1 MYEIQPRT
9 FKMAKKLGVKV
20 QPSEDRKYK
29 IDVLDYHGN
38 YITSIGDKKYKDYT
52 LYLKMEKE
60 GEVPK
65 GYADKRREMYWI
77 RHGKEI
83 DKMGDN
89 WEGSRSYYSF
99 LLLW

>member
-1 MYEIQPRT
+1 MYQIQPRT
-9 FKMAKKLGVKV
+9 FQMASKLGVKV
-20 QPSEDRKYK
+20 VASEDSKYK
-29 IDVLDYHGN
+29 IDVLDYHRN
-38 YITSIGDKKYKDYT
+38 HITSIGDKKYKDYT
-52 LYLKMEKE
+52 MYLKMEKD

-65 GYADKRREMYWI
+65 GYADKRRELYWK

-83 DKMGDN
+83 DKLGDD

>member
-1 MYEIQPRT
+1 MYQIQPRT
-9 FKMAKKLGVKV
+9 FKMATKLGVKV
-20 QPSEDRKYK
+20 RPSEDPKYK
-29 IDVLDYHGN
+29 IDVLDYHEN

-52 LYLKMEKE
+52 MYLQMEKD

-83 DKMGDN
+83 DKLGKD

>member
-1 MYEIQPRT
+1 
-9 FKMAKKLGVKV
+9 MAKKLGIKV
-20 QPSEDRKYK
+20 HPSEDPKYK

-52 LYLKMEKE
+52 MYLQMEKD

-83 DKMGDN
+83 EKLGNM

>member
-1 MYEIQPRT
+1 MYQIQPRT
-9 FKMAKKLGVKV
+9 FKMATKLGVKV
-20 QPSEDRKYK
+20 QPSEDPKYK
-29 IDVLDYHGN
+29 IDVLDWHGN

-52 LYLKMEKE
+52 MYLKMEKN

-65 GYADKRREMYWI
+65 GYADKRRELYWK
-77 RHGKEI
+77 RHEKEI
-83 DKMGDN
+83 DKLGDN

>member
-9 FKMAKKLGVKV
+9 FKMAKELGVKV
-20 QPSEDRKYK
+20 QPSGDPKYK
-29 IDVLDYHGN
+29 IDVMDWHGN
-38 YITSIGDKKYKDYT
+38 HITSIGDKKYKDYT
-52 LYLKMEKE
+52 MYLKMEKD

-65 GYADKRREMYWI
+65 GYADKRRKLYWT

-83 DKMGDN
+83 DKLGSD

>member
-1 MYEIQPRT
+1 MYQIQPRT
-9 FKMAKKLGVKV
+9 FKMATKLGVKV
-20 QPSEDRKYK
+20 QPSEDSKYK

-52 LYLKMEKE
+52 MYLQMEKD
-60 GEVPK
+60 GEIPK

-83 DKMGDN
+83 EKLGSN